1 MLELLQI
8 TNDPVLAAQCDAM
21 DGMRI
26 FVDLERN
33 GKQER
38 QAGRNTFL
46 STHQMADIAPI
57 AVVLK
62 RARLMVRLNPV
73 FAGSGAEIDESIAAG
88 AQMLMLPMFRGKA
101 DLAAFCALVDG
112 RVPVVALLENAD
124 ALHSIKDWIAT
135 PGLAEVFMGLND
147 LHISLGM
154 RFMFEP
160 LARGL
165 VDSVAAT
172 VHQQGLRFGFG
183 GIARVDQGQI
193 NGATVLG
200 EHLRLGSQ
208 AVILSRSFHSDAET
222 SNFAQDIAALRRM
235 EQVLLLRDTG
245 HIEADRLNTMADIDA
260 VARQMGGNT

>member
-1 MLELLQI
+1 MLDLLQI

-38 QAGRNTFL
+38 QAGRNTFI
-46 STHQMADIAPI
+46 SAHQMADIAPI
-57 AVVLK
+57 AAVLK

-73 FAGSGAEIDESIAAG
+73 YEGSGAEIDAAIAAG
-88 AQMLMLPMFRGKA
+88 AQILMLPMFRGKA
-101 DLAAFCALVDG
+101 DLAAFCALVAG

-124 ALHSIKDWIAT
+124 ALHSIDEWIAT
-135 PGLAEVFMGLND
+135 LGLAEVFMGLND

-160 LARGL
+160 LARGM
-165 VDSVAAT
+165 VDRVGAT
-172 VHQQGLRFGFG
+172 VQKQGLRFGFG
-183 GIARVDQGQI
+183 GIARVDQGLI
-193 NGATVLG
+193 NGATVMG

-208 AVILSRSFHSDAET
+208 AVILSRTFHSEPET
-222 SNFAQDIAALRRM
+222 SSFSQDIAALRCV
-235 EQVLLLRDTG
+235 EQALVLRDDRQ
-245 HIEADRLNTMADIDA
+245 IEADRLKTIAQIDA
-260 VARQMGGNT
+260 VAQQMGVKK

>member
-38 QAGRNTFL
+38 QAGRNTFI
-46 STHQMADIAPI
+46 SAHQMADIAPI
-57 AVVLK
+57 AAVLK

-73 FAGSGAEIDESIAAG
+73 YEASGAEIDESIAAG
-88 AQMLMLPMFRGKA
+88 AHMLMLPMFRGKA

-124 ALHSIKDWIAT
+124 ALHSIDDWIAT

-160 LARGL
+160 LARGM
-165 VDSVAAT
+165 VDRVAAA
-172 VHQQGLRFGFG
+172 VHQQGLHFGFG
-183 GIARVDQGQI
+183 GIARVSQGQI
-193 NGATVLG
+193 NGAAVMG

-208 AVILSRSFHSDAET
+208 AVILSRSFYSDAET
-222 SNFAQDIAALRRM
+222 SSFAQDIAALRLM
-235 EQVLLLRDTG
+235 EQVLLLRDAG
-245 HIEADRLNTMADIDA
+245 HIEADRLKTITEINA
-260 VARQMGGNT
+260 VAQRMGVNT

>member
-38 QAGRNTFL
+38 QAGRNTFI
-46 STHQMADIAPI
+46 SAHQMADIAPI
-57 AVVLK
+57 AAVLK

-73 FAGSGAEIDESIAAG
+73 YAGSGAEIDAAIAAG

-101 DLAAFCALVDG
+101 DLAAFCSLVDG

-160 LARGL
+160 LALGL
-165 VDSVAAT
+165 VDAVAREVQA
-172 VHQQGLRFGFG
+172 HGLRFGFG
-183 GIARVDQGQI
+183 GIARLFQGLVS
-193 NGATVLG
+193 GRDVLG
-200 EHLRLGSQ
+200 EHLRVGSQ
-208 AVILSRSFHSDAET
+208 SVILSRTFHADLENT
-222 SNFAQDIAALRRM
+222 TFAQEIA
-235 EQVLLLRDTG
+235 LLRAAEVNLRQRNSER
-245 HIEADRLNTMADIDA
+245 IETDRLQTNTKIAQ
-260 VARQMGGNT
+260 VALQLGAKT

>member
-33 GKQER
+33 GKKER
-38 QAGRNTFL
+38 QAGRNTFI
-46 STHQMADIAPI
+46 SAHQMADIAPI
-57 AVVLK
+57 AAVLK

-73 FAGSGAEIDESIAAG
+73 YAGSGAEIDAAIAAG

-112 RVPVVALLENAD
+112 RVPVVALLENAE

-165 VDSVAAT
+165 VDAVA
-172 VHQQGLRFGFG
+172 VIVQQQGLRFGFG
-183 GIARVDQGQI
+183 GVARVDQGLV
-193 NGATVLG
+193 NGASVMG
-200 EHLRLGSQ
+200 EHLRIGSQ
-208 AVILSRSFHSDAET
+208 AVILSRTFHSEPDGNSFE
-222 SNFAQDIAALRRM
+222 QDIAALRQA
-235 EQVLLLRDTG
+235 EQALALRDTEQAQ
-245 HIEADRLNTMADIDA
+245 IDRLKTIAQIDS
-260 VARQMGGNT
+260 VAKQIGLKK